1 MALCVEPDE
10 TIGVVGEVGGHM
22 IVVFGSINGDL
33 IVPVPHLPHPGE
45 TVLGGDYSI
54 LPGGKGANQALAA
67 RRAGAEVMLAGAV
80 GTDSFADIALG
91 GLRRQGVDTRLVRSV
106 EQPTGCAAIM
116 VSAEGENAIAVAPG
130 ANARVC
136 ADQVPD
142 EFLGPATILVTQME
156 VPPGETEILIGRL
169 RARGGR
175 SLLNLAPALPVAPAL
190 LRNVDLVVANE
201 GEAATLGSEPA
212 RTAQLPRQALVV
224 TRGAMGA
231 TAFLRG
237 GRRIEVPA
245 LPIEPVDTTGAGDT
259 FVGVLAAALDLG
271 ANLESA
277 LRQASAAAGL
287 ACLARGAQSAMPDA
301 AAITAAVERLVSD
314 DLQ

>member
-1 MALCVEPDE
+1 
-10 TIGVVGEVGGHM
+10 M
-22 IVVFGSINGDL
+22 ILVFGSINVDL
-33 IVPVPHLPHPGE
+33 IVPVPHLPGPGE

-80 GTDSFADIALG
+80 GTDAFAEIALATM
-91 GLRRQGVDTRLVRSV
+91 RRDGVDTRLVRIV

-116 VSAEGENAIAVAPG
+116 VSMGGENAIAVAPG
-130 ANARVC
+130 ANARVR

-142 EFLGPATILVTQME
+142 GLLGPDTILVTQME
-156 VPPGETEILIGRL
+156 VPPGETEILIGRVG
-169 RARGGR
+169 ARGGR
-175 SLLNLAPALPVAPAL
+175 SLLNLAPALPVDPTL
-190 LRNVDLVVANE
+190 LENTDLVVANE

-212 RTAQLPRQALVV
+212 GVAELPRQALVV
-224 TRGAMGA
+224 TRGAAGA

-237 GRRIEVPA
+237 GGRIEVPA

-259 FVGVLAAALDLG
+259 FVGVLSAALNLG
-271 ANLESA
+271 SSLESA
-277 LRQASAAAGL
+277 LRRASAAAGL

-301 AAITAAVERLVSD
+301 AAITAATVAGTAPKNFFP
-314 DLQ
+314 

>member
-1 MALCVEPDE
+1 
-10 TIGVVGEVGGHM
+10 M
-22 IVVFGSINGDL
+22 ILVFGSINVDL

-80 GTDSFADIALG
+80 GTDTFADVALVTM
-91 GLRRQGVDTRLVRSV
+91 RREGVDTRLVRTV

-116 VSAEGENAIAVAPG
+116 VSTGGENAIAVASG
-130 ANARVC
+130 ANVSVC
-136 ADQVPD
+136 ADQVP
-142 EFLGPATILVTQME
+142 EELLGPDTILVAQME
-156 VPPGETEILIGRL
+156 VPAGETEIMIGRVG
-169 RARGGR
+169 ARGGC
-175 SLLNLAPALPVAPAL
+175 SLLNLAPALPVDPAL
-190 LRNVDLVVANE
+190 LRNIDLVVANE

-212 RTAQLPRQALVV
+212 RIAQLPRLGLVV
-224 TRGAMGA
+224 TRGPMGA

-237 GRRIEVPA
+237 GGRIEVPA

-271 ANLESA
+271 STLESA
-277 LRQASAAAGL
+277 LRRASAAAGL

-301 AAITAAVERLVSD
+301 AAISAVVEQLVSED
-314 DLQ
+314 SR

>member
-1 MALCVEPDE
+1 
-10 TIGVVGEVGGHM
+10 M
-22 IVVFGSINGDL
+22 ILVFGSINVDL

-80 GTDSFADIALG
+80 GMDSFADIALG
-91 GLRRQGVDTRLVRSV
+91 TMRREGVDTQLVRTV

-116 VSAEGENAIAVAPG
+116 VSTEGENAIAVAPG
-130 ANARVC
+130 ANATVC
-136 ADQVPD
+136 ADQVP
-142 EFLGPATILVTQME
+142 EELLGPDTILVVQME

-175 SLLNLAPALPVAPAL
+175 SLLNLAPALPVDPAL
-190 LRNVDLVVANE
+190 LRNIDLVVANE

-212 RTAQLPRQALVV
+212 RIAQLPRQALVV
-224 TRGAMGA
+224 TRGAAGA
-231 TAFLRG
+231 TAFPNG
-237 GRRIEVPA
+237 GGRIEVPA
-245 LPIEPVDTTGAGDT
+245 LPIAAVDTTGAGDT

-271 ANLESA
+271 STLESA
-277 LRQASAAAGL
+277 LRRASAAAGL

-301 AAITAAVERLVSD
+301 AAITAAVERLINK
-314 DLQ
+314 DLR